1 LLTQIVRIK
10 PGKNIEEA
18 HMRNRSAIC
27 HWVYEKG
34 RVKNVVELF
43 KNNGKTF
50 VRINDYLSL
59 KQIFG
64 ELLKEIQRIKSEG
77 DFEAGKK
84 IIENYGV
91 KINADLHEEILRRY
105 DKLNLAP
112 YSGFV
117 NPKIIPVFND
127 YGEITDVEVEYVNDY
142 LGQMMEYGRN
152 YSFM

>member
-1 LLTQIVRIK
+1 
-10 PGKNIEEA
+10 
-18 HMRNRSAIC
+18 MRNRSAIC
-27 HWVYEKG
+27 HWVYEQG
-34 RVKNVVELF
+34 REQNVVELF

-50 VRINDYLSL
+50 VRINDYLLL
-59 KQIFG
+59 KKLFG

-77 DFEAGKK
+77 DFEAGKE

-91 KINADLHEEILRRY
+91 KIDADLHEEILRRY

-117 NPKIIPVFND
+117 NPKLIPVFNN
-127 YGEITDVEVEYVNDY
+127 YGEIADVEVEYVNDY

>member
-1 LLTQIVRIK
+1 
-10 PGKNIEEA
+10 
-18 HMRNRSAIC
+18 MRNRSAIC
-27 HWVYEKG
+27 QWVYEKG
-34 RVKNVVELF
+34 RVNNVVELF

-50 VRINDYLSL
+50 VRINDYFLL
-59 KQIFG
+59 KKLFG
-64 ELLKEIQRIKSEG
+64 DLLKEIQRIKSEG

-91 KINADLHEEILRRY
+91 KIDPDLHEEILRRY

-117 NPKIIPVFND
+117 NPKLIPVFNNN
-127 YGEITDVEVEYVNDY
+127 GEIADVEVEYVNDY

-152 YSFM
+152 YSFL